1 MARGEPIIVRP
12 GEGPVHATPFG
23 DRLRW
28 LAGHA
33 ETDGGY
39 SLHDRTAPP
48 GARST
53 PHKHQ
58 HVSEA
63 FYVIDGEIELQVGDE
78 KLTGAAGTFV
88 LAPPSVTH
96 AWSNGSD
103 RDARV
108 LVLFSPPI
116 AYGYF
121 DELDRLTT
129 AEGSLDAAAI
139 AALAAKYGLD

>member
-1 MARGEPIIVRP
+1 MREDPVIVRAS
-12 GEGPVHATPFG
+12 EGSVHRTPFG

-28 LAGHA
+28 LAG
-33 ETDGGY
+33 ETETSGGY

-53 PHKHQ
+53 PHTHQ

-63 FYVIDGEIELQVGDE
+63 FYVIDGEIEFEVGGE
-78 KLTGAAGTFV
+78 TLTGTPGTFV
-88 LAPPSVTH
+88 LARNNVRH
-96 AWSNGSD
+96 AWHNTSD

-108 LVLFSPPI
+108 LVLFSPPV

-121 DELDRLTT
+121 EELDRLTT
-129 AEGSLDAAAI
+129 SGGRIDPVAI
-139 AALAAKYGLD
+139 AALAVKYGLD